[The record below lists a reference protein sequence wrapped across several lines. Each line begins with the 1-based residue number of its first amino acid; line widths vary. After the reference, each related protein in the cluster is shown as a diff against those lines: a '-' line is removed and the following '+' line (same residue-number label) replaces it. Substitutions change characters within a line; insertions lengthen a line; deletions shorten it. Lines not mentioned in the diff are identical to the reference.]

1 MLLKITRET
10 AGNPS
15 SASGA
20 ARRAGGVSMIS
31 SRSML
36 GTIGKELK
44 AHAPF
49 TVVGALTGVAIMAV
63 FVTAEVPRSFSAK
76 LFWGLHPLH
85 VLLSALATAGM
96 YRLHSRGNLW
106 ATISIGYFGSIGIAT
121 LSDCIIPYLGETL
134 LGLPNREIHFGFI
147 EKWWLVNPLA
157 AIGIAIA
164 CLWPKTAFPHAGHVL
179 FSTWASLFHMTMALG
194 ENITLLA
201 LAVIPAFLF
210 LAVWIPCCTSDIVFP
225 LLFSHEAFRGR
236 RSAPQED
243 GSPAL
248 SGRTPSG
255 REPQAE
261 DVQTKD
267 SRS

>member
-1 MLLKITRET
+1 MT
-10 AGNPS
+10 S
-15 SASGA
+15 SGSIL
-20 ARRAGGVSMIS
+20 S
-31 SRSML
+31 
-36 GTIGKELK
+36 TIGKELK

-63 FVTAEVPRSFSAK
+63 FVTADVPRSFSTK

-85 VLLSALATAGM
+85 VLLSALVTAGM

-121 LSDCIIPYLGETL
+121 LSDCIIPYLGEAL
-134 LGLPNREIHFGFI
+134 LGLPNKGIHLGFI

-164 CLWPKTAFPHAGHVL
+164 YLWPKTAFPHAGHVL

-194 ENITLLA
+194 ENITPFA

-210 LAVWIPCCTSDIVFP
+210 FAVWIPCCTSDIVFP
-225 LLFSHEAFRGR
+225 LLFSHEAFRAR
-236 RSAPQED
+236 QSVPQEQVRN
-243 GSPAL
+243 S
-248 SGRTPSG
+248 
-255 REPQAE
+255 REPP
-261 DVQTKD
+261 
-267 SRS
+267 

>member
-1 MLLKITRET
+1 MLLKTTRET
-10 AGNPS
+10 AGNS
-15 SASGA
+15 SPAPGA
-20 ARRAGGVSMIS
+20 LRRASRVSMIS

-36 GTIGKELK
+36 STIGKELK

-63 FVTAEVPRSFSAK
+63 FATAEVPRSLSAK

-85 VLLSALATAGM
+85 VLLSALVTAGM
-96 YRLHSRGNLW
+96 YRLHSQGNLR

-121 LSDCIIPYLGETL
+121 LSDCIIPYLGEAI
-134 LGLPNREIHFGFI
+134 LGLPNKGIHFGFI

-157 AIGIAIA
+157 AIGIAVA
-164 CLWPKTAFPHAGHVL
+164 YLWPKTAFPHAGHVL
-179 FSTWASLFHMTMALG
+179 LSTWASLFHMTMALG
-194 ENITLLA
+194 KDIGPLTLA
-201 LAVIPAFLF
+201 IIPVFLF

-225 LLFSHEAFRGR
+225 LLFSHDAVRGR
-236 RSAPQED
+236 RSAPQEQ
-243 GSPAL
+243 GVFAF
-248 SGRTPSG
+248 SGRPGRS

-267 SRS
+267 GRL